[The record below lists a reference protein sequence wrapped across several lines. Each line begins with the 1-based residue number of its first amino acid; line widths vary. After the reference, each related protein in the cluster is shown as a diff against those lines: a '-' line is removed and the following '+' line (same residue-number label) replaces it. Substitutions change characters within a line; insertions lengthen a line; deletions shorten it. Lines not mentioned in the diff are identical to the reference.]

1 MVDNIAGS
9 LSGLATSGGMGK
21 STASSDSGEAS
32 FSDVLKQAAEAGLDT
47 MKQGEK
53 ASADAMIGKSNPI
66 DVVTSVSNAEVTLQ
80 TAVTI
85 RDKVLAAY
93 QEIMRM
99 SI

>member
-21 STASSDSGEAS
+21 STGSSDSGETS
-32 FSDVLKQAAEAGLDT
+32 FSDVLKQAAEAGVDT

-53 ASADAMIGKSNPI
+53 ASADAMIGKSSPI
-66 DVVTSVSNAEVTLQ
+66 DVVTSVSNAELTLQ